1 MRMSLERDP
10 SFTWRAEQA
19 VLLSL
24 FWPPSRA
31 RVIQLIE
38 ITQPPVRRRRGH
50 PMQLTMATVAEHA
63 DVHDDV
69 TIVAAVNE
77 PTSAGDKPYVE
88 RRKTH
93 EPPEVLV
100 RVKRDW
106 SLAQCLRIA
115 IRALPDIFTIV
126 HVDTLRRWLATK
138 TSGLPCRPRF
148 LEPVAVLALADVAS
162 RVCGRVCCGPGVAS
176 VLRMYTWKHVA
187 SVIWVFILEP
197 QGRAREG
204 VARSSES
211 DTSTTVPTEDRADIE
226 RCGHHGSQPHH

>member
-1 MRMSLERDP
+1 
-10 SFTWRAEQA
+10 
-19 VLLSL
+19 
-24 FWPPSRA
+24 
-31 RVIQLIE
+31 
-38 ITQPPVRRRRGH
+38 
-50 PMQLTMATVAEHA
+50 MQLTMATVAEHA

-106 SLAQCLRIA
+106 SLAQCLRFA

-138 TSGLPCRPRF
+138 TLGSL
-148 LEPVAVLALADVAS
+148 AVHAS
-162 RVCGRVCCGPGVAS
+162 WN
-176 VLRMYTWKHVA
+176 L
-187 SVIWVFILEP
+187 
-197 QGRAREG
+197 
-204 VARSSES
+204 
-211 DTSTTVPTEDRADIE
+211 
-226 RCGHHGSQPHH
+226 